1 LLAIEGKQ
9 DIRAMRNSPYIEFI
23 KSLQR
28 LEKDP
33 LRRKETEKTLKLIDW
48 FAHVVLNS
56 LSAHIAI
63 LDEKGVIIQ
72 TNQAWKEFAQANS
85 IGIRPSTIGE
95 NYLELCDSA
104 TGESAVGAREVAEG
118 IRDVISGKKDE
129 FVLDYPLETHQGKR
143 WFYIRVT
150 RLSGYEPVRVVVT
163 HEDITALKQTE
174 EQLRRREKEL
184 ELQKQSL
191 EEANTALKVLL
202 RRREEDKEELEA
214 KVLKNVRELVSVYIS
229 KLKEIGLNPRQ
240 RQYVEIIESH
250 LNDITSSFLYD
261 LSGKYTNLTPKEI
274 QVADLVKQGKT
285 TKEIARI
292 MNSSTSVIDFHRKNI
307 RQKLGLR
314 NKKSNLQ
321 SYLLSMK
328 WGSP

>member
-1 LLAIEGKQ
+1 
-9 DIRAMRNSPYIEFI
+9 MRYSPYIEFL

-33 LRRKETEKTLKLIDW
+33 QRRKETQKTLKLIDW

-72 TNQAWKEFAQANS
+72 TNQAWKDFAQANS

-95 NYLELCDSA
+95 NYLDLCDSA
-104 TGESAVGAREVAEG
+104 SGESAEGAHEVAEG
-118 IRDVISGKKDE
+118 IRDVISGKREE
-129 FVLDYPLETHQGKR
+129 FVLDYPLETTGGKR
-143 WFYIRVT
+143 WFYIRAT
-150 RLSGYEPVRVVVT
+150 RLSGYQPIRVVVS
-163 HEDITALKQTE
+163 HEDITTLKRTE
-174 EQLRRREKEL
+174 ERLRKREKEL

-202 RRREEDKEELEA
+202 RRREEDREELEK
-214 KVLKNVRELVSVYIS
+214 KVLKNVRELVSVYLT
-229 KLKEIGLNPRQ
+229 KLKDTGLDPRQ
-240 RQYVEIIESH
+240 RQYLEIMESH
-250 LNDITSSFLYD
+250 LNDITSPFLHR
-261 LSGKYTNLTPKEI
+261 LSTKYSNLTPKEI

-314 NKKSNLQ
+314 NKRVNLQ
-321 SYLLSMK
+321 SHLLSV
-328 WGSP
+328 S